1 MSSGVE
7 NGPFR
12 PCSHCVDP
20 RLGVSLGHPNI
31 LREAV
36 FRPVN
41 LSESVE
47 NLLRKIQMF
56 AERRGEGLVE
66 FALIL
71 PMFLLLMFALIDL
84 GRYYWIRETVENAV
98 RQAGRYA
105 VTGQTLASTNRVAS
119 IQQVAQNAMA
129 GLYNPNTTTITVNSS
144 PVLKS
149 GNTTTNFAGYG
160 GENVTVTITTA
171 LGFFTPGIARY
182 FGPSGSNT
190 LTESVTF
197 RNESFPVGQAN

>member
-1 MSSGVE
+1 
-7 NGPFR
+7 
-12 PCSHCVDP
+12 
-20 RLGVSLGHPNI
+20 
-31 LREAV
+31 
-36 FRPVN
+36 
-41 LSESVE
+41 
-47 NLLRKIQMF
+47 
-56 AERRGEGLVE
+56 
-66 FALIL
+66 
-71 PMFLLLMFALIDL
+71 
-84 GRYYWIRETVENAV
+84 
-98 RQAGRYA
+98 
-105 VTGQTLASTNRVAS
+105 
-119 IQQVAQNAMA
+119 MA